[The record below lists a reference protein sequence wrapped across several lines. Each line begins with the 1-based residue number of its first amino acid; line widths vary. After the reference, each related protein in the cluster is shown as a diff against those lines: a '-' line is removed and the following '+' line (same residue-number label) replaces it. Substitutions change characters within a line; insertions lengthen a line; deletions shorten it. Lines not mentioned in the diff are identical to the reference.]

1 MTDTTPAGGPE
12 PLELRGQPERRWPA
26 RTAGD
31 DEGWPPKQPGKC
43 NARRIVG
50 GKKKRCLRAA
60 GWGTDHPGYGL
71 CKGDLGRTPAA
82 KRNAVREE
90 YRTTMAGRA
99 RFGEVLD
106 IDPFM
111 GLLNEIGRT
120 AGFMAHVQRR
130 IAATAGED
138 GDPVLTQTTSAGEIP
153 SALWKILVEE
163 RKHFAA
169 VCKMAHDAGIGKVT
183 VDLVAAYQSRFL
195 DILEATLRAA
205 GVDPDAPEVS
215 AAIVRHLAL
224 IPPDAAAGTAP

>member
-1 MTDTTPAGGPE
+1 MTDTGPGDGPE
-12 PLELRGQPERRWPA
+12 PLELRGQPEHRWPA
-26 RTAGD
+26 RVPGD
-31 DEGWPPKQPGKC
+31 DEGWPPKREGKC
-43 NARRIVG
+43 NARRIVNG
-50 GKKKRCLRAA
+50 VKKRCARAA
-60 GWGTDHPGYGL
+60 GWGTDHPGFGL

-90 YRTTMAGRA
+90 YRATMAGRA

-120 AGFMAHVQRR
+120 AGFMAHVQDR
-130 IAATAGED
+130 IADTAGPD
-138 GDPVLTQTTSAGEIP
+138 GDPVITQVTSAGEIP
-153 SALWKILVEE
+153 SALWKILMEE
-163 RKHFAA
+163 RRHFAA

-183 VDLVAAYQSRFL
+183 VDLVAAYQERFL
-195 DILEATLRAA
+195 DLVEAALRAG

-224 IPPDAAAGTAP
+224 VAPNAAVGATS